1 MHLSPAFRGLA
12 TTWETVKDSMVES
25 FSESWSI
32 DHAND
37 YPYGWNG
44 VDEGDSEDSSSDEKG
59 AQSSIARLVVA
70 VSPTGGIII
79 NVAGHLGAHTL
90 IPGVFSV
97 KM

>member
-1 MHLSPAFRGLA
+1 MSMHLSPAFRGLA

-59 AQSSIARLVVA
+59 AQSSLALGC
-70 VSPTGGIII
+70 GG
-79 NVAGHLGAHTL
+79 
-90 IPGVFSV
+90 FSDGWHCY
-97 KM
+97 